1 MNNIIKKNRH
11 NRHNRQLLNINT
23 IFDSNA
29 NIYKYK
35 NLHNNIA
42 TPEIDIRTHDI
53 EQLNSIIKDNMTQKY
68 RIIKYLGNGIQG
80 SLYLAIDKNNNKII
94 CKKINISTNTNTSTS
109 TNNNNNNNYITGNMI
124 NTGTQLLQTFHTN
137 SDLEKKNQIEFELS
151 VLKYLSSNI
160 NTRDYINPCL
170 DYKILNNTIYT
181 FFPVFNGYSL
191 AHFTKYLLKLQHNEY
206 YKLTF
211 YLIKLI
217 LHGMANIHKTH
228 IAHQN
233 INENSILVSSNI
245 SPDNLFIKFTDFGL
259 GCGNSSNTTSRALNN
274 QNNRYNKLLSC
285 KINNNVPII
294 ISDSIIKQL
303 SESEYLQISQ
313 NYDLLSLGIVFLK
326 LLLFFDKLDI
336 DITKGYNNVFANKIK
351 KYLFTKYLPQK
362 NKHTQ
367 TQLRTIPQTQHLSP
381 AHIRLTKTPGIANIP
396 KQTHKYINLSHLNV
410 SDDIK
415 KDIIKYI
422 TFFTKYIF
430 CKSNDRQT
438 CQYVLDKII
447 IYEKYKNDTF

>member
-1 MNNIIKKNRH
+1 MNNIIKKNR
-11 NRHNRQLLNINT
+11 QLLNINN
-23 IFDSNA
+23 IFDSND
-29 NIYKYK
+29 NIYKYR
-35 NLHNNIA
+35 NLHNIQDINSNINNIA
-42 TPEIDIRTHDI
+42 PPEIELHSNDIA
-53 EQLNSIIKDNMTQKY
+53 QLNSIIKNNMTQKY

-80 SLYLAIDKNNNKII
+80 SLYLAIDKDNNRII
-94 CKKINISTNTNTSTS
+94 CKKINMSTITS
-109 TNNNNNNNYITGNMI
+109 TNNNNNNNDITGNMS
-124 NTGTQLLQTFHTN
+124 NTGTQLLQASYSN

-151 VLKYLSSNI
+151 VLKYLSSNV

-191 AHFTKYLLKLQHNEY
+191 TNFTKYLLKLQHNEY

-245 SPDNLFIKFTDFGL
+245 SPNNLFIKFTDFGL
-259 GCGNSSNTTSRALNN
+259 GCGNNSNTTSKVLNN
-274 QNNRYNKLLSC
+274 QNNSYNKLLSC

-303 SESEYLQISQ
+303 SESAYLQISQ

-336 DITKGYNNVFANKIK
+336 DITKGYNNVFSNKIK
-351 KYLFTKYLPQK
+351 KYLFAKYLPQK
-362 NKHTQ
+362 NKQPQ
-367 TQLRTIPQTQHLSP
+367 TQLRTIPIHLSP
-381 AHIRLTKTPGIANIP
+381 AHTRLTKTPGIANIP
-396 KQTHKYINLSHLNV
+396 KQTHKYIHLSHLNV

-430 CKSNDRQT
+430 CKSNDRRT